1 MAGYRREEPPL
12 AVLWDMDGVLVD
24 SAPYHYRAWRETLAT
39 VGVDLDEA
47 SFRRTFG
54 QRNDAILADLLGP
67 DVSEEQ
73 VISLGTVKERRYRA
87 LVMQA
92 GIAPLAGAVEWL
104 RRLHARG
111 IPQAVVSSAPRAN
124 ITAVLEALGVA
135 DLFQALVSGED
146 VRQGKPHP
154 ESFLLAARRLGVPP
168 ERCQVVEDAPA
179 GVEAARRAGMACLA
193 LTSSHPPEDLR
204 AADWVV
210 ESLAG
215 LPEDAFERLARLLP
229 GGGPPPEARKS
240 ISE

>member
-1 MAGYRREEPPL
+1 MAGDRREEPPF

-24 SAPYHYRAWRETLAT
+24 SASYHYRAWRETLAAA
-39 VGVDLDEA
+39 GVDLDEA

-73 VISLGTVKERRYRA
+73 VVSLGAAKERRYRA
-87 LVMQA
+87 LVMQE

-104 RRLHARG
+104 RRLHTRG

-124 ITAVLEALGVA
+124 ITTVLEALRVA
-135 DLFQALVSGED
+135 DLFQALVSGEA

-154 ESFLLAARRLGVPP
+154 ESFLLAARRLGLPP
-168 ERCQVVEDAPA
+168 QRCLVVEDAPA

-193 LTSSHPPEDLR
+193 LTTSHPPEDLL

-210 ESLAG
+210 ESLAD
-215 LPEDAFERLARLLP
+215 LPDDAFERMARLLP
-229 GGGPPPEARKS
+229 GEGPPPEARKS